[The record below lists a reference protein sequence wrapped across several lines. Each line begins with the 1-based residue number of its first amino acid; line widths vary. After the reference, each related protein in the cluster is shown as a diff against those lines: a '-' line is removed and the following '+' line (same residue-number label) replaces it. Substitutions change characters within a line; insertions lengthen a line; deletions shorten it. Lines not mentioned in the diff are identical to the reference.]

1 MKDDKTVHDPRLAA
15 CRSLT
20 DCERCGKY
28 TNLEIDAVLEKGGI
42 RGADRALYTAIVY
55 GVTERRITLDHIIST
70 LSAREIDR
78 IDPYTKNA
86 LRVGLYQLLYL
97 DRVPDHAAVA

>member
-1 MKDDKTVHDPRLAA
+1 MKDEKTVHDPRLAA

-78 IDPYTKNA
+78 IE
-86 LRVGLYQLLYL
+86 Q
-97 DRVPDHAAVA
+97 